1 MSIMRVTNDFLV
13 KAKSLY
19 QRLHSAEGTTL
30 SMADLE
36 VIREQL
42 HRLDTAAAQLQGKK
56 TTQGRVDTRQYVCRS
71 RHSAS
76 QD

>member
-1 MSIMRVTNDFLV
+1 MSIMRVTNDFLI

-19 QRLHSAEGTTL
+19 QRLHSSEGTTL

-42 HRLDTAAAQLQGKK
+42 HRLDAAAAQLQGKK
-56 TTQGRVDTRQYVCRS
+56 TTQSRMGTRQYVCRS
-71 RHSAS
+71 KGSAS